1 MNDHTHA
8 LAPCIAVSLV
18 YENVKNVRPRLD
30 LMKKRGS
37 FDPAKNRTAI
47 PQSSFS
53 YPSTRTEF
61 QYVALLHRIRSV
73 LCDCYLG

>member
-8 LAPCIAVSLV
+8 LALCIAASLA
-18 YENVKNVRPRLD
+18 YENVKTVRAHLD
-30 LMKKRGS
+30 LMKKRES

-47 PQSSFS
+47 SQSSFS

-61 QYVALLHRIRSV
+61 EYVALLHRVHSI
-73 LCDCYLG
+73 LYCCYLR